1 MRRTRFGYVRAPM
14 PWWYMEPRRPAST
27 DRRDVDG
34 GVNFTDTDQL
44 VLAAARAGLRVLPV
58 VGRGTPDWAS
68 GNPFSVAVPPR
79 DPADFARFVGALVR
93 RYGPAGWFWG
103 QHPHLR
109 PRPIRAWQ
117 IWNEPDLRPF
127 WDVTPWA
134 PPYVR
139 LLRAA
144 HRELRRAD
152 PGAEVIA
159 AALTNRSWEALATL
173 YDAGARGSFDAVA
186 IHPYTSSVGGVM
198 TLVRRARRVMA
209 ARGDGRVPL
218 LVSELGWPATTG
230 HFSFGTNAQGQRRRI
245 VQSLRRLMRAR
256 RSLRIASI
264 CVYTWLSADTGEKG
278 TFRVRGP
285 ARDDAARPRGAAR
298 GGAPSGASCGVAC
311 DAGGARGTS
320 VRPTTLL

>member
-1 MRRTRFGYVRAPM
+1 M
-14 PWWYMEPRRPAST
+14 
-27 DRRDVDG
+27 
-34 GVNFTDTDQL
+34 
-44 VLAAARAGLRVLPV
+44 
-58 VGRGTPDWAS
+58 
-68 GNPFSVAVPPR
+68 PPR

-93 RYGPAGWFWG
+93 RYGPPGWFWG

-117 IWNEPDLRPF
+117 IWNEPDLEPY

-144 HRELRRAD
+144 HRALRRAD
-152 PGAEVIA
+152 PGAEVVA

-198 TLVRRARRVMA
+198 TLVQPGPQGHGRPGRRARPAPGERAGLARHDGAQPRSRSARRAGA
-209 ARGDGRVPL
+209 A
-218 LVSELGWPATTG
+218 PADR
-230 HFSFGTNAQGQRRRI
+230 A
-245 VQSLRRLMRAR
+245 VAARLMRAR
-256 RSLRIASI
+256 RSLRIASV

-278 TFRVRGP
+278 SFELRGP
-285 ARDDAARPRGAAR
+285 ARDDAARPRRPAR
-298 GGAPSGASCGVAC
+298 
-311 DAGGARGTS
+311 RGRALRRLLRHR
-320 VRPTTLL
+320 VRRRRG